1 MFLRNVDELVSCPRM
16 LPNLSDGQRHMI
28 RESGLPLPAV
38 DRQAKHCFM
47 LLQVDL
53 LPDPLGGF
61 SATIPGIDAIGGG
74 DTVDEAMVA
83 LSTVLQTYLPFSG

>member
-1 MFLRNVDELVSCPRM
+1 M
-16 LPNLSDGQRHMI
+16 LPDVSDEQRHMI
-28 RESGLPLPAV
+28 HELGLPLPV
-38 DRQAKHCFM
+38 MDRQAKHCFM

-74 DTVDEAMVA
+74 DTAEEAMVA
-83 LSTVLQTYLPFSG
+83 LSTILQTYLPFSG